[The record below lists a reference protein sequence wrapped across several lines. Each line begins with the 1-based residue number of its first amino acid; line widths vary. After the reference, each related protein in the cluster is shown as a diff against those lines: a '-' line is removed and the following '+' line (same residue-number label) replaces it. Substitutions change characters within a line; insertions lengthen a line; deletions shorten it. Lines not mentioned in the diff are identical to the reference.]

1 MNKSKIQ
8 SHLEKQRT
16 RNTAVAEKVNNNK
29 FLNEFKEF
37 INRGSVVDLAVGI
50 VVGSAFTSIVNSLV
64 NDILM
69 PFIGLI
75 SSGIDFSHLSVTI
88 PDALDPNHNVVLAYG
103 NFIQNVINFFI
114 IAFAIFL
121 VVRLLNRARERREK
135 LLKKTKDEEK
145 KQEKEEIF
153 LLREIRDELKK
164 TSKK

>member
-135 LLKKTKDEEK
+135 LLKKAKDEEK
-145 KQEKEEIF
+145 KQEKEEVL
-153 LLREIRDELKK
+153 LLREIRDELK
-164 TSKK
+164 TISKK